1 MPLLRKPAPVIP
13 KRQYHVRILE
23 PLAVKM
29 ERYAEFLGA
38 ANIDHVVAEALDFVF
53 RKDTDFSA
61 WLAEHPQTDT
71 PANLKSER
79 KRTKPNGTGA
89 ILDVPNTDHATARS
103 TI

>member
-1 MPLLRKPAPVIP
+1 MPLLRKPTPVIP

-38 ANIDHVVAEALDFVF
+38 PNIDHVIAEALDFVF
-53 RKDTDFSA
+53 RKDTDFNT
-61 WLAEHPQTDT
+61 WLAEHPQTDV
-71 PANLKSER
+71 PVNPHSPR
-79 KRTKPNGTGA
+79 RSTKPNGTGGESE
-89 ILDVPNTDHATARS
+89 TAERAHTAAVS

>member
-1 MPLLRKPAPVIP
+1 MPLLRKPTPVIP

-38 ANIDHVVAEALDFVF
+38 ANIDHVIAEALDFVF
-53 RKDTDFSA
+53 RKDTDFNA
-61 WLAEHPQTDT
+61 WLAEHPQTGT
-71 PANLKSER
+71 PDNLKSER

-89 ILDVPNTDHATARS
+89 DLDVLKTDPAASGS